1 MPSKDFPL
9 LQRTI
14 DHRSYPL
21 VGGHFFGW
29 VVPLVVRGR
38 MHNQVGELEA
48 LLICALGLENNFA
61 KMRLP
66 GAKPWAQ
73 VKAHEV
79 DAYLDK
85 VARRLAPLV

>member
-1 MPSKDFPL
+1 
-9 LQRTI
+9 
-14 DHRSYPL
+14 
-21 VGGHFFGW
+21 
-29 VVPLVVRGR
+29 

-48 LLICALGLENNFA
+48 LLICALGLANNFA